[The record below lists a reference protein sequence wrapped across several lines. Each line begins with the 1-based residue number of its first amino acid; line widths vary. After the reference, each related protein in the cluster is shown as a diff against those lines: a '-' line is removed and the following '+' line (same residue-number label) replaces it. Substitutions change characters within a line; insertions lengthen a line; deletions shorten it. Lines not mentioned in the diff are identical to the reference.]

1 MGTDGKGGFCAWA
14 SDIAGFRLTLPTE
27 AQFEY
32 AARGGQSGLAYP
44 WGDTFDQSKLLCSG
58 TDVGDAAKVVSPFGA
73 RGGNSGI
80 ADADNLAWKLAAVL
94 RGQATPK
101 LLDSYHAE
109 RHQAATENVRVTRRT
124 NRFLR
129 PGSATERLFRHA
141 AITLAQQQ
149 PFARALVNTGRMAV
163 ANTYTRSPVCVKGAP
178 HAGESVQNAPFR
190 WGDGSTPG
198 CLNDLLG
205 WAKAHPGQLILG
217 STGIGTTAHLAMEEI
232 LLQHNVKYVHVPYKG
247 TADQMLA
254 IAGAQ
259 IMAGVNSTGFAPWVD
274 RGQMRL
280 LATFN
285 AARNPRWPDAPTLR
299 ELGYP
304 QAVYTSPWGLAAP
317 AGTPPAFIQKLHD
330 AFHKAMLS
338 PRHTEALARYDQS
351 LDYLNTRDYRQ
362 AVLVTVEREKKLLAR
377 MNLLAPPKT

>member
-1 MGTDGKGGFCAWA
+1 MVRRNAPAPHC
-14 SDIAGFRLTLPTE
+14 P
-27 AQFEY
+27 
-32 AARGGQSGLAYP
+32 
-44 WGDTFDQSKLLCSG
+44 
-58 TDVGDAAKVVSPFGA
+58 
-73 RGGNSGI
+73 NSQHPG
-80 ADADNLAWKLAAVL
+80 
-94 RGQATPK
+94 
-101 LLDSYHAE
+101 
-109 RHQAATENVRVTRRT
+109 VTRRHWLGWGLAVAAAPLAT
-124 NRFLR
+124 AHAQAPFPSKPVQLIVPWPAGGQTDLTIRILAEEAEPLLGQPVVVINK
-129 PGSATERLFRHA
+129 PGAAGTLVAPALKAAEPDGHTIGQVPITVYRHA
-141 AITLAQQQ
+141 LMNHVPWDPVADLAPILQVSGVSFGLLVPASS
-149 PFARALVNTGRMAV
+149 PFKSANELIQWAV
-163 ANTYTRSPVCVKGAP
+163 
-178 HAGESVQNAPFR
+178 Q
-190 WGDGSTPG
+190 
-198 CLNDLLG
+198 
-205 WAKAHPGQLILG
+205 HPGELIMG
-217 STGIGTTAHLAMEEI
+217 STGVGTTAHLAMEEI

-274 RGQMRL
+274 KGQMRL

-317 AGTPPAFIQKLHD
+317 AGTPAAVVQKLHD

-362 AVLVTVEREKKLLAR
+362 AVLTTVEREKKLLAR